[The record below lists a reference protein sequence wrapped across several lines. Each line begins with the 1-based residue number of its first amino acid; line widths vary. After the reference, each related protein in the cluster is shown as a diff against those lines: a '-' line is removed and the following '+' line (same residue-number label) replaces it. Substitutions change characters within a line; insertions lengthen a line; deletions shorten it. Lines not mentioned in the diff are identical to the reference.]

1 MAGRDHTVVASRADD
16 VRTKV
21 AAIQDLP
28 TLPTVLAALRET
40 LAEPGAS
47 EEHIAQFILKDPALS
62 ANFLKL
68 VNAPFYGFP
77 GRIASVQHALVLAGP
92 NVARAIASSTP
103 VCPASE
109 PLMVGLWEHSLGVA
123 LTSRLLAERLGIAPA
138 DELMVAGLLHD
149 LGKVIL
155 LAACPDEAE
164 QAYKLAADRGILI
177 AEAEKEILDIDHA
190 EIGEYAAK
198 TWNLP
203 AALREP
209 IAYHHD
215 PVRSDNGAVRASIV
229 HVADIL
235 VRALDFG
242 NAGDN
247 LVPSVRTEA
256 WDMLGLSAQDIST
269 VVNDVDNEL
278 SVTGTTLFRT
288 S

>member
-1 MAGRDHTVVASRADD
+1 MADRDHTVVAERSEDI
-16 VRTKV
+16 RTRV
-21 AAIQDLP
+21 EAVQDLP
-28 TLPTVLAALRET
+28 TLPPVLAALREI
-40 LAEPGAS
+40 LAEPGIS
-47 EEHIAQFILKDPALS
+47 PENIAQLISKDPALS

-103 VCPASE
+103 VCATFE
-109 PLMVGLWEHSLGVA
+109 TLMVGLWEHSLGVA
-123 LTSRLLAERLGIAPA
+123 LISRLLAERLDIAPA

-149 LGKVIL
+149 LGKMVL
-155 LAACPDEAE
+155 LVALADEAE
-164 QAYKLAADRGILI
+164 RAYKRAADRGILI
-177 AEAEKEILDIDHA
+177 AEAERDILDVDHA
-190 EIGEYAAK
+190 EIGEWAAK
-198 TWNLP
+198 SWNLP
-203 AALREP
+203 ETLYEP

-215 PVRSDNGAVRASIV
+215 PLRSNNGAVRAAVV
-229 HVADIL
+229 HVADIF

-242 NAGDN
+242 NPGDE
-247 LVPSVRTEA
+247 LVPPVRGEA
-256 WDMLGLSAQDIST
+256 WDLLGLSEEDLRT